1 MTYSPVLAIGTAIFE
16 VSVAVWALRGPG
28 RKPIIRTTSAILLL
42 LAAYQIVEVLVC
54 SRTSMHGFMPQMAF
68 IVVTWLP
75 PLGLLLIAQLS
86 PSQSQ
91 LNYAISY
98 FMLAVA
104 LSIVIWIALDERF
117 VSDSV
122 CNVVYAKYSNPTPR
136 LRIYTWFYW
145 LGLLGMIVLPVLG
158 VRSSDDPN
166 QQRLLKFVLI
176 GSLGFIVPG
185 VIVTHFVAPAQGAL
199 PSIMCHFALVFA
211 IFLAR
216 LIAVER
222 RCNLYIFLD
231 ANHRATV
238 DQQGHKTRARA

>member
-1 MTYSPVLAIGTAIFE
+1 MTYSPILAIGTAVFE
-16 VSVAVWALRGPG
+16 FTVAVWALRGPG

-54 SRTSMHGFMPQMAF
+54 SRAPMVGFMPQMAF

-104 LSIVIWIALDERF
+104 LSLVIWIALDERF
-117 VSDSV
+117 VTDSV

-136 LRIYTWFYW
+136 LQVYSWFYW
-145 LGLLGMIVLPVLG
+145 LGLLGMVVLPALG
-158 VRSSDDPN
+158 VRNSNDPD
-166 QQRLLKFVLI
+166 QQRLLRFVLI

-222 RCNLYIFLD
+222 NSNETVA
-231 ANHRATV
+231 ANANPPTEMHQPV
-238 DQQGHKTRARA
+238 PGE